1 METELVANRHAFQLS
16 TEAKRQA
23 FYLLTQPEEAAEEAK
38 KNWLRWCLIWLL
50 VGFYLILTP
59 YQLCCFFLVIFGFD
73 RLQLSLYLVVCS
85 PR

>member
-38 KNWLRWCLIWLL
+38 KKL
-50 VGFYLILTP
+50 VAMVFDLVAGW
-59 YQLCCFFLVIFGFD
+59 FLSHSHSV
-73 RLQLSLYLVVCS
+73 
-85 PR
+85 